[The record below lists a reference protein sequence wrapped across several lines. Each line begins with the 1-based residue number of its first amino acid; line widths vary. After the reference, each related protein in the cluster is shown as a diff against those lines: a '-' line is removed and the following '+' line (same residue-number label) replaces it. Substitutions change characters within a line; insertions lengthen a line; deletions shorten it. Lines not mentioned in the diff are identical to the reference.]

1 MRDGG
6 WIVSRRL
13 SSFSDNFFAI
23 GIDWNYIEIDSDVNR
38 WMKEVLMNFVRR
50 IKQTINELNFFELEI
65 IRLEN
70 FDQRKAIIATR
81 IYIILFSILLTI
93 LVIYLAFQGETR
105 TVTLSNPLQSDFT
118 TLFKEYPNSLT
129 CPCQQI
135 TIPYEIFLDIIID
148 YHPICSSIFVSV
160 DWINLLFNYNIS
172 YFYPLDF
179 RSSSLGQFQIL
190 SSLCSLS
197 KQYLD
202 EHIHDLLSDS
212 FLSPIALSSQLLDH
226 QSQSQS
232 SFIRASSANAF
243 LQLLQLIRSA
253 TSVDVLQ
260 NAAQTARISRS
271 WVIYDGLITTTEY
284 STHFSDRNGTIC
296 GCDFE
301 STCSSSF
308 SGFFNLSA
316 YETVPVGDYTSSQ
329 SLITEVP
336 GFVVG
341 CYALESLLQSSL
353 ECLYDLQ
360 CINIILNF
368 FPHININNITYLN
381 RNETKY
387 SIDTLVN
394 VFVENLFIE
403 NWTINSSFEN
413 YYNMCAPLLCTYTFI
428 QYNNILYIITQILG
442 LYGGLVLVLRFIIP
456 QILLKFNQ
464 RVRHES
470 TEITQIRL
478 IDHLK
483 QFNLFKKFDA
493 TRNDPYELRTSRI
506 ATRFFSIVFL
516 VTMCILVI
524 YALVSVRTQSF
535 TILQPSQS
543 TFENL
548 YMKYSSEVKCACKQS
563 FISYESFLSLSPE
576 YHPVCSSLF
585 VSSAWLASLSPANW
599 LDTFFNFEDFRVTG
613 IVIFQAIKILC
624 SYAEIIIRN
633 SWQNF
638 KQSLY
643 VTEFALSKSE
653 MIEQIQGIISQFQS
667 GTIADFKQNLDTIR
681 LHTINTLSTSMLNG
695 GPGSYKL
702 LNTTDTY
709 IDFQYFSADWGECSC
724 ALTDDCIVPTVPGLF
739 SGCFAIRSAFH
750 SSLECFYNETCL
762 SAIETMI
769 RSNRSI
775 SVISLNQSQTRYS
788 PNSSIETI
796 FNELMLE
803 KWGEKIEYNRY
814 YEVCAPI
821 SCTYTTIKHN
831 DLTYIVTFLLGLF
844 GGVSISLKILVL
856 FLVEWIRNRS
866 RSNLNPTNL
875 NEQNFLERF
884 SQLINKL
891 KIKIRTHNIFESELS
906 WLNEQHRQQ
915 EIQTTRIYFLLL
927 LFHVIIL
934 ITFTSFS
941 VLTKSIT
948 IDYPT
953 QSMFDNLRLNSRIS
967 STLECFCQQIGIS
980 YKSFISIE
988 PHFHQLCSSDF
999 TNINSNWT
1007 RVLYS
1012 YGIDDEHS
1020 YDDYRLFALPQFRT
1034 LSLLCSVSKTTVTNN
1049 LIQFHSKTLIN
1060 KQIQSYDVIQS
1071 QSESA
1076 IRRFR
1081 SSLCKTFVWTFDFI
1095 REMNQGNGIVSLIF
1109 SNWYFQT
1116 LKKEDKAYLWT
1127 KPRSYEDQ
1135 NNCSC
1140 GISSMCSSSAK
1151 IENTSIPGLRIGCSI
1166 IDSFLQSTLE
1176 CFYNI
1181 SCINL
1186 LKSFYFVQDVLISP
1200 LNTNLSSSNETVQ
1213 DLIDRLLIDEWKYNI
1228 SYENYYR
1235 TCSPRSCRYTI
1246 EERVDALDILTR
1258 LIGFYGGLTIAL
1270 KMITPLLMNILQHF
1284 FQRFQNRSSTQI
1296 QPVL

>member
-1 MRDGG
+1 
-6 WIVSRRL
+6 
-13 SSFSDNFFAI
+13 
-23 GIDWNYIEIDSDVNR
+23 
-38 WMKEVLMNFVRR
+38 MNFVRR
-50 IKQTINELNFFELEI
+50 IKQTINELNFFELET

-70 FDQRKAIIATR
+70 FDQQKAIIATR

-93 LVIYLAFQGETR
+93 LVTYLTLQGETR
-105 TVTLSNPLQSDFT
+105 TITLSNPLESDFT

-135 TIPYEIFLDIIID
+135 TIPYEIFLKIIVE
-148 YHPICSSIFVSV
+148 YHPICSSIFVSD
-160 DWINLLFNYNIS
+160 DWINLLFNYNMS

-202 EHIHDLLSDS
+202 EHIQDLLSDS
-212 FLSPIALSSQLLDH
+212 FLTPIALSSQLLDH

-232 SFIRASSANAF
+232 SFIRASSTNAF

-253 TSVDVLQ
+253 TSIDVLQ
-260 NAAQTARISRS
+260 NAAQTARLSRS
-271 WVIYDGLITTTEY
+271 RVIYDGLITTTLY

-296 GCDFE
+296 GCDLE

-316 YETVPVGDYTSSQ
+316 YETVPVGDYTFSQ
-329 SLITEVP
+329 SLITKVP

-341 CYALESLLQSSL
+341 CYALESLLKSSL

-360 CINIILNF
+360 CLNIILNF

-381 RNETKY
+381 RNKTKY
-387 SIDTLVN
+387 LIDTLVN
-394 VFVENLFIE
+394 VLVENLFIE
-403 NWTINSSFEN
+403 NWTINSSFQN

-442 LYGGLVLVLRFIIP
+442 LYGGLVIVLRFIIP
-456 QILLKFNQ
+456 YILLKFNK

-470 TEITQIRL
+470 TEITQTRL
-478 IDHLK
+478 IDRFRILCQSMIDHLK
-483 QFNLFKKFDA
+483 QLNLFKKFDA
-493 TRNDPYELRTSRI
+493 TRNDPYELQTSRI
-506 ATRFFSIVFL
+506 ATRFFLIVFL
-516 VTMCILVI
+516 LTMCILVI
-524 YALVSVRTQSF
+524 YVLVSVRTQSF

-548 YMKYSSEVKCACKQS
+548 HMKYSSEVKCACKQS
-563 FISYESFLSLSPE
+563 FISYESFISLLPE

-585 VSSAWLASLSPANW
+585 VSSAWLASLSSANW
-599 LDTFFNFEDFRVTG
+599 LDTSFSFKDFRATG
-613 IVIFQAIKILC
+613 IVIFQVIKTLC

-653 MIEQIQGIISQFQS
+653 IIEEIQGIISQFQS

-681 LHTINTLSTSMLNG
+681 LHTINTLSTSMVNG

-709 IDFQYFSADWGECSC
+709 IDFQYISADWDECSC
-724 ALTDDCIVPTVPGLF
+724 ALTDDCIVPMVFYEYPNSLSPYSPILLFNVPGLF
-739 SGCFAIRSAFH
+739 VGCFAIRSTFH

-762 SAIETMI
+762 STIETMI

-775 SVISLNQSQTRYS
+775 SVVSLNQSQTRYS

-796 FNELMLE
+796 FNELILE
-803 KWGEKIEYNRY
+803 KWGTKIEYDRY

-856 FLVEWIRNRS
+856 FLVQWIRNQS
-866 RSNLNPTNL
+866 RSNLNPSNL
-875 NEQNFLERF
+875 NEQNFLQRF

-891 KIKIRTHNIFESELS
+891 KIKIQTHNIFESELS
-906 WLNEQHRQQ
+906 WFNEQRRQK

-934 ITFTSFS
+934 ISFTSFS

-953 QSMFDNLRLNSRIS
+953 QLIFDNLRLNSRIS
-967 STLECFCQQIGIS
+967 STLECFLSTNQ
-980 YKSFISIE
+980 YFI
-988 PHFHQLCSSDF
+988 
-999 TNINSNWT
+999 
-1007 RVLYS
+1007 
-1012 YGIDDEHS
+1012 
-1020 YDDYRLFALPQFRT
+1020 
-1034 LSLLCSVSKTTVTNN
+1034 
-1049 LIQFHSKTLIN
+1049 
-1060 KQIQSYDVIQS
+1060 
-1071 QSESA
+1071 
-1076 IRRFR
+1076 
-1081 SSLCKTFVWTFDFI
+1081 
-1095 REMNQGNGIVSLIF
+1095 
-1109 SNWYFQT
+1109 
-1116 LKKEDKAYLWT
+1116 
-1127 KPRSYEDQ
+1127 
-1135 NNCSC
+1135 
-1140 GISSMCSSSAK
+1140 
-1151 IENTSIPGLRIGCSI
+1151 
-1166 IDSFLQSTLE
+1166 
-1176 CFYNI
+1176 
-1181 SCINL
+1181 
-1186 LKSFYFVQDVLISP
+1186 
-1200 LNTNLSSSNETVQ
+1200 
-1213 DLIDRLLIDEWKYNI
+1213 
-1228 SYENYYR
+1228 
-1235 TCSPRSCRYTI
+1235 
-1246 EERVDALDILTR
+1246 
-1258 LIGFYGGLTIAL
+1258 
-1270 KMITPLLMNILQHF
+1270 
-1284 FQRFQNRSSTQI
+1284 
-1296 QPVL
+1296 